1 MTSQVDRAFLEDE
14 AAEQAGV
21 AWRARRRLFAARAVV
36 GLAALLLW
44 EGVSG
49 PLVDPFWFS
58 EPSQIL
64 ARLARWVADGSL
76 WAHIAATLFEMAMGL
91 AIGVPAAVVVGFAL
105 GTQRLLA
112 RVLSPIVVALYN
124 VPKIALA
131 PLFIVWF
138 GIHFMPKIVL
148 VAVTVFF
155 LVFFSVYAG
164 VRDVDADL
172 VTTLRL
178 MGAGRRD
185 ILRRIIA
192 PASLPWV
199 FAGLKIALP
208 YSLIAAVV
216 GEMMVSNRGVG
227 HLVMSAAGMMDT
239 AGVFAGLVL
248 LMVIGLAVNGLAAS
262 SELRLTRW
270 RWAGRQAG
278 GRS

>member
-1 MTSQVDRAFLEDE
+1 MTSVLDRAFLEEE
-14 AAEQAGV
+14 AAWHAR
-21 AWRARRRLFAARAVV
+21 AARRARRRLLAARAAVAV
-36 GLAALLLW
+36 AALLLW
-44 EGVSG
+44 EAASG

-58 EPSQIL
+58 EPSEIV
-64 ARLARWVADGSL
+64 ARLGRWVADGSL
-76 WAHIAATLFEMAMGL
+76 WAHLAATLFEMAMGL
-91 AIGVPAAVVVGFAL
+91 ALGVPAAVALGFAL

-112 RVLSPIVVALYN
+112 RVMSPIVVALYN

-164 VRDVDADL
+164 VRDVDPDL

-178 MGAGRRD
+178 MGGKGRD
-185 ILRRIIA
+185 ILLRVIA
-192 PASLPWV
+192 PASLPWI

-227 HLVMSAAGMMDT
+227 YLVMSASGMMDT

-248 LMVIGLAVNGLAAS
+248 LMVIGLTVNGLAVS

-270 RWAGRQAG
+270 RRAGR
-278 GRS
+278 